1 MRRMRLTASA
11 REDVARAVD
20 FYVTKAGSTP
30 ARRFLAA
37 FRHASDQLAR
47 QPGLGSLRWGRVL
60 EQPGLRSWPLGQF
73 PYVLFYA
80 ERDEGVVIVRV
91 LHERRELSSI
101 LSASSQD
108 HP

>member
-11 REDVARAVD
+11 REDV
-20 FYVTKAGSTP
+20 
-30 ARRFLAA
+30 
-37 FRHASDQLAR
+37 
-47 QPGLGSLRWGRVL
+47 
-60 EQPGLRSWPLGQF
+60 
-73 PYVLFYA
+73 
-80 ERDEGVVIVRV
+80 ERDDGVVIVRV